1 MKLEFNDPNAVMV
14 CVFFY
19 FILGTSDP
27 YVKFKLDGKQFYK
40 SKVVYKSLNPRWNE
54 SFSYNLR
61 DVEHTLDVRVGRVFM
76 DGASPQNMSVAS
88 FSQ

>member
-1 MKLEFNDPNAVMV
+1 MKQYTVMIGASF
-14 CVFFY
+14 C

-54 SFSYNLR
+54 SFSYPLR
-61 DVEHTLDVRVGRVFM
+61 DIDHRLHVRVGRAFV
-76 DGASPQNMSVAS
+76 DADSLHVRYIS